1 MKKTAKKLFSL
12 ILTMAFLLA
21 LLPGA
26 VQAADSLWET
36 QTLDDG
42 TLSITGYRGLAPD
55 IKIPSSIGGFMIY
68 FYCPFYHQ
76 MVGTSC
82 RWGRNP
88 TEVNWFF
95 ATTQNDVQDETCR
108 F

>member
-21 LLPGA
+21 LLPEA

-42 TLSITGYRGLAPD
+42 TL
-55 IKIPSSIGGFMIY
+55 
-68 FYCPFYHQ
+68 
-76 MVGTSC
+76 
-82 RWGRNP
+82 
-88 TEVNWFF
+88 
-95 ATTQNDVQDETCR
+95 
-108 F
+108 